1 MIPLSIRPAPGYGQ
15 YKSPV
20 DGLYMAGASTHPGG
34 GVTASSGRNVARVL
48 MEEFNMDFDKLVDA

>member
-1 MIPLSIRPAPGYGQ
+1 
-15 YKSPV
+15 
-20 DGLYMAGASTHPGG
+20 MAGASTHPGG